1 MIDLVAPT
9 DLHVAVIA
17 TRPIGSFF
25 GTIIGATIST
35 IVLNVHAII
44 APTITPC

>member
-1 MIDLVAPT
+1 MIDTVAPT
-9 DLHVAVIA
+9 DLHIA
-17 TRPIGSFF
+17 TRPIGRLF
-25 GTIIGATIST
+25 GTIVGATIST